1 MPATRIV
8 ITGIGAVTPIG
19 NDAPSA
25 FRSAV
30 EGRSG
35 VVRLPFKFHPDAQV
49 TIGASVKNF
58 DPELVLGKKEARR
71 HARFTHL
78 AMGAAKEALADSGLR
93 DAGYAPDRI
102 GCIVGVGLGG
112 LDVIWQ
118 EVCAYER
125 GGPRKLS
132 PFGIPATIPN
142 IAAGMLAIEAQATGP
157 CFGVA
162 SACASGAHAIGEAMV
177 ALRRGAAD
185 AVITGGAESGL
196 NPFGLASFERLGA
209 LSRLSENPEG
219 ASRPFDRRRD
229 GFVMGEGA
237 AVLVLE
243 TLDRARRRGA
253 KIYAELAGYGSSA
266 DAYHVTLPIESGLGM
281 ASAMRAACADAQVAP
296 DDIDY
301 INAHGTA
308 TPANDVAET
317 RAIKSFLGS
326 YSKSVWVSST
336 KSIVGHMLGAAAAFE
351 TIVSALALFHSVVPP
366 TMNLEVPDPDCDLD
380 YVPGVARERRMNVV
394 LNNSF
399 GFGGQNATLLLR
411 SV

>member
-1 MPATRIV
+1 
-8 ITGIGAVTPIG
+8 
-19 NDAPSA
+19 
-25 FRSAV
+25 
-30 EGRSG
+30 
-35 VVRLPFKFHPDAQV
+35 
-49 TIGASVKNF
+49 
-58 DPELVLGKKEARR
+58 
-71 HARFTHL
+71 
-78 AMGAAKEALADSGLR
+78 
-93 DAGYAPDRI
+93 
-102 GCIVGVGLGG
+102 
-112 LDVIWQ
+112 
-118 EVCAYER
+118 
-125 GGPRKLS
+125 
-132 PFGIPATIPN
+132 
-142 IAAGMLAIEAQATGP
+142 
-157 CFGVA
+157 
-162 SACASGAHAIGEAMV
+162 
-177 ALRRGAAD
+177 
-185 AVITGGAESGL
+185 
-196 NPFGLASFERLGA
+196 
-209 LSRLSENPEG
+209 
-219 ASRPFDRRRD
+219 
-229 GFVMGEGA
+229 MGEGA

-317 RAIKSFLGS
+317 RAIKYFLGS